1 MPYPS
6 CLANGTGGG
15 DEFMGSAA
23 ERLQLITGI
32 TEICGLVKPSAAAHK
47 KLVGA
52 DNERVLMMSPYLP
65 CLGLREGKGTVGGC
79 SPVSL
84 KDALDCCLIHRG
96 GFDTKFKAGSGEQLL
111 PARARRREN

>member
-6 CLANGTGGG
+6 CLANGTDGG

-23 ERLQLITGI
+23 QRLQLITGI
-32 TEICGLVKPSAAAHK
+32 IQICGLIKPSAAAHK
-47 KLVGA
+47 NLVGT
-52 DNERVLMMSPYLP
+52 DNERVLMVSPHLL